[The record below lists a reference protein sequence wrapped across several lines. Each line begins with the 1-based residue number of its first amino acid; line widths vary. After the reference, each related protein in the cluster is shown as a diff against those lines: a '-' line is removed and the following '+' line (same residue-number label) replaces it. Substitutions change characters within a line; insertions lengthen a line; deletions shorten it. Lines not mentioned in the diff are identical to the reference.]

1 MVKIK
6 RAIVSCYD
14 KTNLVEFAR
23 FLHENQVEII
33 ATLGTNEL
41 LRANGIPS
49 IYIGDY
55 TGIPEILGGR
65 LKTLHPKI
73 HAGILA
79 VRDNKLHCEQM
90 EVYNF
95 PWIDLVVVNPKP
107 VTKIIELSGG
117 VIDEIFEQIDIGG
130 ITLIRAAAKNFRYVT
145 VVVDSLFYPLVMHEM
160 RAHEGAVSFP
170 TRFRLAKEAFACASK
185 YDKTIAEYLDKSF
198 IPANEEIPI
207 FFKSKPQV

>member
-1 MVKIK
+1 MIKIK
-6 RAIVSCYD
+6 RAIMSCYD
-14 KTNLVEFAR
+14 KTNLVEFAK
-23 FLHENQVEII
+23 FLHENAVEII
-33 ATLGTNEL
+33 ATVGTNEI
-41 LRANGIPS
+41 LRKNGIPS

-55 TGIPEILGGR
+55 IGIPEILGGR

-90 EVYNF
+90 ATYNF

-107 VTKIIELSGG
+107 IAKVVELTGG
-117 VIDEIFEQIDIGG
+117 AIDEVFDQIDIGG

-145 VVVDSLFYPLVMHEM
+145 VVVDSIYYPLVIHEM

-185 YDKTIAEYLDKSF
+185 YDNAIAEFLEKKTSVS
-198 IPANEEIPI
+198 PAEEIPL
-207 FFKSKPQV
+207 FLKDKM

>member
-1 MVKIK
+1 MVKIR
-6 RAIVSCYD
+6 RAIISCHD
-14 KTNLVEFAR
+14 KTNLVEFAK
-23 FLHENQVEII
+23 FLYENGVEII
-33 ATLGTNEL
+33 ATIGTNEL

-49 IYIGDY
+49 LYIGDY

-79 VRDNKLHCEQM
+79 IRDDKLHCEQM
-90 EVYNF
+90 ELYSF

-107 VTKIIELSGG
+107 VAKVIELSGG
-117 VIDEIFEQIDIGG
+117 VIDEVFEQIDIGG

-145 VVVDSLFYPLVMHEM
+145 VVVDSLYYPLVMHEM

-170 TRFRLAKEAFACASK
+170 TRFRLAKEAFLCASK
-185 YDKTIAEYLDKSF
+185 YDKAIAEFLDKSY
-198 IPANEEIPI
+198 IHTREEVPI
-207 FFKSKPQV
+207 FFKDKP